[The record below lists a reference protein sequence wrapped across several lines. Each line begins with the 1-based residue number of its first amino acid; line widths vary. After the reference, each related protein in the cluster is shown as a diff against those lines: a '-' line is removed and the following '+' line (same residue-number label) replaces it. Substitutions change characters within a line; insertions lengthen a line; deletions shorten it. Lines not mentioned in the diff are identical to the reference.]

1 MSNTLP
7 LDQDRENIVCQ
18 ASSRWLAVFTSALP
32 DDLPGFD
39 GQLVAGEGR
48 SRKLYLHQ
56 PPGSHAA
63 VWAERAGCGVIF
75 EGALYNARELQNE
88 LADIPSASSNDA
100 EVILTA
106 YERWGED
113 FLKRLRGSFALVIWD
128 STREILLCLRDPIGT
143 HPLFYSEDRDA
154 LLLSPSVQV
163 LVSQPQLSATVNRA
177 ALADYLLDRFPLME
191 ETFFDK
197 VSRVPPGHVLR
208 VSRDERRTYR
218 YWDPAPDGKVKW
230 LTPDEVERFDE
241 LFDQAVTRCLSLG
254 PAGIFLSGGL
264 DSVSVAAVAAHR
276 ANSDGLTKPWALSLV
291 FPDTDVNEEITQRGV
306 ATQLGLPQ
314 VMKRFYEATG
324 KNGLLAGAVELNSFL
339 PAPIN
344 NTWLPAY
351 HELVREGKSRGC
363 KTILTGSGGDEW
375 LTVSPML
382 AADLWRDWDIAG
394 VYRLWRTSRRS
405 FRRSSFALMR
415 ALIWTFGLG
424 PLVIPPVHK
433 FVKRVA
439 PSAVRM
445 RRRIFVPPPTWLAPD
460 TELRRKLQDRWEQ
473 KSERETHSGSFYLRE
488 AKTALDH
495 PLVSWEIEELFN
507 FGQMAGVRVL
517 HPIWDPDLVDLM
529 YRTPPFML
537 LSDGRTKGLVRASL
551 ARRFPDLGF
560 EQQRKLEATRF
571 YSSLI
576 YRDAHN
582 IRKQLGGSSA
592 LAGLGVVDERALG
605 PAFDRLLARG
615 KIGEAHLAWSIL
627 NLESWAR
634 AHVG

>member
-1 MSNTLP
+1 MSKIHALNQADKKVL
-7 LDQDRENIVCQ
+7 RQ
-18 ASSRWLAVFTSALP
+18 ASSHWLGLFTDAVPA
-32 DDLPGFD
+32 DLPGFD
-39 GQLVAGEGR
+39 CQLVAGEGR
-48 SRKLYLHQ
+48 SKKLYLRQ
-56 PPGSHAA
+56 QIDVSAA
-63 VWAERAGCGVIF
+63 LWAARAGCGVIF
-75 EGALYNARELQNE
+75 EGALYNRRELQNE
-88 LADIPSASSNDA
+88 LGDLPAPASNDA
-100 EVILTA
+100 EVILAA
-106 YERWGED
+106 YERWGAD
-113 FLKRLRGSFALVIWD
+113 VLNRLRGSFALIIWD
-128 STREILLCLRDPIGT
+128 GPREVLLCLRDPIGT

-163 LVSQPQLSATVNRA
+163 LVSQPQLSARVNRA
-177 ALADYLLDRFPLME
+177 ALADYLMDRFPLME
-191 ETFFDK
+191 ETFFHG
-197 VSRVPPGHVLR
+197 VSRVPPGHVMR
-208 VSRDERRTYR
+208 VSRNERRTYR
-218 YWDPAPDGKVKW
+218 YWDPAPNGQVKW

-291 FPDTDVNEEITQRGV
+291 FPDTDVNEEVVQRGV
-306 ATQLGLPQ
+306 AEQLGLPQ

-324 KNGLLAGAVELNSFL
+324 ENGLLAGAVELNSFL

-363 KTILTGSGGDEW
+363 QTILTGSGGDEW

-382 AADLWRDWDIAG
+382 AADLWRNWDVAG

-424 PLVIPPVHK
+424 PLVIPPIHK
-433 FVKRVA
+433 FAKRIA

-445 RRRIFVPPPTWLAPD
+445 RRQIFAPPPAWLAPD
-460 TELRRKLQDRWEQ
+460 MELRRELQDRWEQ
-473 KSERETHSGSFYLRE
+473 KSVRATDSGSFYLRE

-517 HPIWDPDLVDLM
+517 HPIWDPDLVDLL
-529 YRTPPFML
+529 YRTPPFLL
-537 LSDGRTKGLVRASL
+537 LSEGRTKGLVRASL
-551 ARRFPDLGF
+551 ARRFPNLGF

-582 IRKQLGGSSA
+582 IRKQLGGSPA
-592 LAGLGVVDERALG
+592 LADLGVVDERAIG
-605 PAFDRLLARG
+605 PAFERLLERE

-627 NLESWAR
+627 NLESWAQ
-634 AHVG
+634 AHAG